1 MINSMRNS
9 QASKQEPQPL
19 ENKPKQIKDN
29 LYENQKDR
37 MLNKPLRANTLND
50 NYFLCKERR
59 QNLEDLMIK
68 SVQNYNFDDSSDED
82 DFF

>member
-9 QASKQEPQPL
+9 QASKQESQPL
-19 ENKPKQIKDN
+19 EKKAIRIKDN
-29 LYENQKDR
+29 LYENQMDR
-37 MLNKPLRANTLND
+37 MLNKPLRANTLNE
-50 NYFLCKERR
+50 NYFQCKERR

-82 DFF
+82 DYF